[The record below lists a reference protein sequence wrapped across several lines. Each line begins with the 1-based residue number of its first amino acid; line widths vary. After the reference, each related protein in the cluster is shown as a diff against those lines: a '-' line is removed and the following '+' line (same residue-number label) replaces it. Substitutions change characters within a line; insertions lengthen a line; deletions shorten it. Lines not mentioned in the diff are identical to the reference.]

1 MELRG
6 SAHGDPSS
14 ARITGKVVAVAIERI
29 DPPTTAPEKETLE
42 AYLDYHRAT
51 LLMKCEG
58 LTAEELRT
66 HSVPPS
72 NLTLL
77 GILRHLVEVEI
88 DWFRNMFKG
97 EGIEP
102 IYFGEGRWNDDFDD
116 LHGAEPEQVLERYR
130 AACEG
135 SRRVVS
141 ESSLDEVSKM
151 ASDRTGRYFSLRWIM
166 VHMIEEYARHNGHA
180 DLLREAIDGSTGE

>member
-1 MELRG
+1 M
-6 SAHGDPSS
+6 
-14 ARITGKVVAVAIERI
+14 AIERT

-42 AYLDYHRAT
+42 AFLDYHRAT
-51 LLMKCEG
+51 LLMKCDG
-58 LTAEELRT
+58 LSAEQLRT

-77 GILRHLVEVEI
+77 GMLRHLVEVEI
-88 DWFRNMFKG
+88 DWFRNVFKG
-97 EGIEP
+97 EEIEP

-116 LHGAEPEQVLERYR
+116 LLGAEPAQVLERYH

-135 SRRVVS
+135 SRQVVRVA
-141 ESSLDEVSKM
+141 SLDDVSKK
-151 ASDRTGRYFSLRWIM
+151 ASQRTGRHFSLRWIM
-166 VHMIEEYARHNGHA
+166 LHMIEEYARHNGHA